1 LFTIS
6 LFFFLQVDYY
16 ANRVWN
22 MDRTRLKLAI
32 ASLTAVIVIALAPA
46 PLNAQEN
53 KPAEVPSPAPA
64 PATEQ
69 TNSADQVLRSYLQ
82 IQEQL
87 HSALLAIEDNR
98 QQLESSAKQN
108 NEVVNARLKLIE
120 QTLTSQGERESKT
133 ARSSQR
139 LVLIIAG
146 IFGLVGIGAMVLTSW
161 FQLRTMHKLS
171 ELGGSGGGFFR
182 QLDAPITTVT
192 AAPPAILEAIQRIEQ
207 RLLEYQNV
215 RASLPEPQALANGS
229 HSENGNGN
237 SEERDKLTVLIGKGQ
252 TLMRLNRPGEAL
264 DVYDEALAI
273 DPENAELYV
282 KKGTALERMK
292 KLDDAI
298 ACYDRAIAANQSLT
312 LAYLCKGGVFN
323 QMERFSEA
331 LECYE
336 QALRSQ
342 HKTPAAA

>member
-1 LFTIS
+1 
-6 LFFFLQVDYY
+6 
-16 ANRVWN
+16 
-22 MDRTRLKLAI
+22 MDRTRLKLI
-32 ASLTAVIVIALAPA
+32 ITSLTAVIVIALAQG
-46 PLNAQEN
+46 PLKAQEN
-53 KPAEVPSPAPA
+53 KTADAPSPPPTATPA

-69 TNSADQVLRSYLQ
+69 TNNSEQVLRSYLQ

-87 HSALLAIEDNR
+87 HSAALAIDSNR
-98 QQLESSAKQN
+98 QQLETAAKEN

-120 QTLTSQGERESKT
+120 QALTSQGERESKA

-139 LVLIIAG
+139 LVLLIAG

-161 FQLRTMHKLS
+161 FQLRTMNRVS
-171 ELGGSGGGFFR
+171 ELGGSGGFFR
-182 QLDAPITTVT
+182 HLDTPITTVT
-192 AAPPAILEAIQRIEQ
+192 SAPPAILEAIQRIEQ
-207 RLLEYQNV
+207 RLLEYQNA
-215 RASLPEPQALANGS
+215 RMALPEPQITS
-229 HSENGNGN
+229 NGNGTGDADDH
-237 SEERDKLTVLIGKGQ
+237 DKLTVLLGKGQ

-264 DVYDEALAI
+264 DVFDEALAI
-273 DPENAELYV
+273 DPENADVYV

-292 KLDDAI
+292 KFDEAV
-298 ACYDRAIAANQSLT
+298 ACYDRAIAANQSMT
-312 LAYLCKGGVFN
+312 LAYLCKGGVYN

>member
-1 LFTIS
+1 
-6 LFFFLQVDYY
+6 
-16 ANRVWN
+16 
-22 MDRTRLKLAI
+22 MDWTRLKLALI
-32 ASLTAVIVIALAPA
+32 TLTAVIFVALSAP
-46 PLNAQEN
+46 PLVAQEN
-53 KPAEVPSPAPA
+53 TPPEGPSPAPA
-64 PATEQ
+64 TEPA
-69 TNSADQVLRSYLQ
+69 NPDDQVLRSYLQ

-87 HSALLAIEDNR
+87 HSTSLAIEATR
-98 QQLESSAKQN
+98 AQLEAGAKQN
-108 NEVVNARLKLIE
+108 NEIVAARLKLIE
-120 QTLTSQGERESKT
+120 QTLTSQGERETKT

-146 IFGLVGIGAMVLTSW
+146 IFGLVGIAAMVLTSW
-161 FQLRTMHKLS
+161 FQLRTMHRLS
-171 ELGGSGGGFFR
+171 ELSGSGGFFR

-192 AAPPAILEAIQRIEQ
+192 AAPPAILEAIHRIEQ
-207 RLLEYQNV
+207 RLLEYQTA
-215 RASLPEPQALANGS
+215 RASLPEPQLHTNGS
-229 HSENGNGN
+229 HNDNGNGN
-237 SEERDKLTVLIGKGQ
+237 AGAAEHDKLSVLLSKGQ

-264 DVYDEALAI
+264 DVFDEALAL
-273 DPENAELYV
+273 DPDNADIYV

-298 ACYDRAIAANQSLT
+298 ACYDRAIAANHAMT